1 MTTIRI
7 TSNLPEVRA
16 AFKRAPALVLRELD
30 RQLARGAKEI
40 ARDARAEAPKATSE
54 LTNSIRA
61 VRAGLGDHLVI
72 AASGHA
78 GPVEAGRRPGPMP
91 PLQSIIDWMKVR
103 RIGPSDPDARRR
115 AAFPIARAIGRRGTR
130 PQPFMRPALE
140 KNRSRLDELMREGAA
155 RAMRQVAP

>member
-30 RQLARGAKEI
+30 RQLSRGAKEI
-40 ARDARAEAPKATSE
+40 SNDARLEAPKANSD

-61 VRAGLGDHLVI
+61 LRVGQGEHLVV
-72 AASGHA
+72 AAAAHA
-78 GPVEAGRRPGPMP
+78 GPVERGRRPGPMP
-91 PLQSIIDWMKVR
+91 PIQSIVDWMKVR
-103 RIGPSDPDARRR
+103 RVGPSDPEARRR
-115 AAFPIARAIGRRGTR
+115 AAFPIARSIGRRGTR
-130 PQPFMRPALE
+130 PQPFMGPALE